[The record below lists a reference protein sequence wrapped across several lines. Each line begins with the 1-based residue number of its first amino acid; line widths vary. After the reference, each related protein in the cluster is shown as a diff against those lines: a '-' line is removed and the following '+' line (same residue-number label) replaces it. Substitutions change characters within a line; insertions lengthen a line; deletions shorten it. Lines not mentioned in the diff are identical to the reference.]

1 MTAEQ
6 EARYRKFTAS
16 QQEPLRLS
24 IALESFFNEELD
36 AEARDTYRQYLHRR
50 LQPAA
55 AALIDAD
62 DTARLGQLAELGW
75 FSAQQVD
82 GLIGLAWE
90 KKKAAALVWLL
101 RWKGERYGFHDRDFS
116 L

>member
-6 EARYRKFTAS
+6 TANYHKFTES
-16 QQEPLRLS
+16 RQEPLRLS
-24 IALESFFNEELD
+24 IALEDFFEAGLD
-36 AEARDTYRQYLHRR
+36 TETREAYRQYLHRR
-50 LQPAA
+50 LQPAS

-62 DTARLGQLAELGW
+62 DTVHLEGLAELGW
-75 FSAQQVD
+75 FNAPLVD
-82 GLIGLAWE
+82 GLIDLALG
-90 KKKAAALVWLL
+90 KKKITALVWLL